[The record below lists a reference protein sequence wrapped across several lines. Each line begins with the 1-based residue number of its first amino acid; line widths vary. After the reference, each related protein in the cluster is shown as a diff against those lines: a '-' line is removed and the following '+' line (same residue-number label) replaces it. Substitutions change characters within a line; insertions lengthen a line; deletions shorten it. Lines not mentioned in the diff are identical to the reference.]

1 MWISS
6 DWSGSSWATG
16 GACFD
21 REPGLEHDDDHAVG
35 PVVGEMLRVE
45 LRETFSMME
54 SKPQAYGTVKVKFD
68 ADGRQVPGAFPR

>member
-1 MWISS
+1 
-6 DWSGSSWATG
+6 
-16 GACFD
+16 
-21 REPGLEHDDDHAVG
+21 
-35 PVVGEMLRVE
+35 MLRVE